1 MPLAAGTLQGIR
13 GGDLTLIASQIA
25 VFFSYPV
32 ILYQANSIPIMN
44 AVGTE
49 NFFWGEEYYTGLVK
63 FIPRFLWP
71 DKPLSFDYKLKEL
84 ANYDFEGGGIYT
96 TLCNDLYINFG
107 YYYFIFYIL
116 WLLFI
121 HYLYGMVMDDKR
133 FYYSRIIALFIIL
146 MGGIA
151 STIGSCE
158 ILLLFLLFL
167 ILYYSRVKTLFVA
180 SEFASGMIP
189 FAATAI
195 NALAKDDR
203 FEVHCLCVNS
213 GIYSYRNIILQEAN
227 PVFLEYPKSKMMK
240 LFYKLWPLEIIK
252 HLSQLEKSINPD
264 AVHFLTGDFTLALY
278 ICLNNKR
285 TFYYTVHDLHPH
297 EVVRK
302 TLLGYLMQ
310 KYIIWGYK
318 LCRNIIPNLTTSSY
332 FQLKE
337 LKEIYPYKKV
347 KYTSFPSL
355 ITSLIINGKKMP
367 LEVSGLK
374 EYILFFGTVDKY
386 KGVDLLVDAYCN
398 LTCKSLKLVIAG
410 RGFDIETHNENIIR
424 INRFIEDEEVA
435 YLFKKAKFIV
445 YPYRSATMS
454 GVLSLA
460 YYFNK
465 KVLASTI
472 PFFEDNATLNVV
484 LFKVNDIDD
493 LERKMKSLIFG
504 KNLSVDPTSYLNI
517 YGEGTLINSYWGLYE
532 D

>member
-1 MPLAAGTLQGIR
+1 MKKKI
-13 GGDLTLIASQIA
+13 
-25 VFFSYPV
+25 
-32 ILYQANSIPIMN
+32 
-44 AVGTE
+44 
-49 NFFWGEEYYTGLVK
+49 
-63 FIPRFLWP
+63 
-71 DKPLSFDYKLKEL
+71 
-84 ANYDFEGGGIYT
+84 
-96 TLCNDLYINFG
+96 
-107 YYYFIFYIL
+107 
-116 WLLFI
+116 
-121 HYLYGMVMDDKR
+121 
-133 FYYSRIIALFIIL
+133 
-146 MGGIA
+146 
-151 STIGSCE
+151 
-158 ILLLFLLFL
+158 
-167 ILYYSRVKTLFVA
+167 LFVA

-337 LKEIYPYKKV
+337 LKEIYPCKKV

-374 EYILFFGTVDKY
+374 EYILFFIVAYGVCWSVGILNYCKKFMSGYILFFGTVDKY

-465 KVLASTI
+465 KVLAS
-472 PFFEDNATLNVV
+472 FFEDNATLNVV

>member
-1 MPLAAGTLQGIR
+1 MKKKI
-13 GGDLTLIASQIA
+13 
-25 VFFSYPV
+25 
-32 ILYQANSIPIMN
+32 
-44 AVGTE
+44 
-49 NFFWGEEYYTGLVK
+49 
-63 FIPRFLWP
+63 
-71 DKPLSFDYKLKEL
+71 
-84 ANYDFEGGGIYT
+84 
-96 TLCNDLYINFG
+96 
-107 YYYFIFYIL
+107 
-116 WLLFI
+116 
-121 HYLYGMVMDDKR
+121 
-133 FYYSRIIALFIIL
+133 
-146 MGGIA
+146 
-151 STIGSCE
+151 
-158 ILLLFLLFL
+158 
-167 ILYYSRVKTLFVA
+167 LFVA

-337 LKEIYPYKKV
+337 LNEIYPYKKV

-374 EYILFFGTVDKY
+374 EYILFFGTVYSYFYPSVNGSWLISSTYRDQLPEWISFAKIRGSWAQVGNDTSPY
-386 KGVDLLVDAYCN
+386 IINPAYQ
-398 LTCKSLKLVIAG
+398 
-410 RGFDIETHNENIIR
+410 
-424 INRFIEDEEVA
+424 INT
-435 YLFKKAKFIV
+435 
-445 YPYRSATMS
+445 S
-454 GVLSLA
+454 
-460 YYFNK
+460 
-465 KVLASTI
+465 
-472 PFFEDNATLNVV
+472 TLNGTNYYGMS
-484 LFKVNDIDD
+484 LPGTMYDQD
-493 LERKMKSLIFG
+493 LKPERKNAWEIGLDWRF
-504 KNLSVDPTSYLNI
+504 LNNRI
-517 YGEGTLINSYWGLYE
+517 GLDATYYKE
-532 D
+532 NTKDQIMEI

>member
-1 MPLAAGTLQGIR
+1 MKKKI
-13 GGDLTLIASQIA
+13 
-25 VFFSYPV
+25 
-32 ILYQANSIPIMN
+32 
-44 AVGTE
+44 
-49 NFFWGEEYYTGLVK
+49 
-63 FIPRFLWP
+63 
-71 DKPLSFDYKLKEL
+71 
-84 ANYDFEGGGIYT
+84 
-96 TLCNDLYINFG
+96 
-107 YYYFIFYIL
+107 
-116 WLLFI
+116 
-121 HYLYGMVMDDKR
+121 
-133 FYYSRIIALFIIL
+133 
-146 MGGIA
+146 
-151 STIGSCE
+151 
-158 ILLLFLLFL
+158 
-167 ILYYSRVKTLFVA
+167 LFVA

-337 LKEIYPYKKV
+337 LKEIYPCKKV

-493 LERKMKSLIFG
+493 YLLAELI
-504 KNLSVDPTSYLNI
+504 
-517 YGEGTLINSYWGLYE
+517 
-532 D
+532 